1 MSFRLEDLHVF
12 AEVCELGSFQKAAQ
26 KNGLTPSAVTKV
38 VRKLETHFGVGLIE
52 RGPQLAMTPAGLT
65 LYRRAI
71 DSRSLAQA
79 VEHEMAG
86 ERGNAG
92 GSIRLGVVPALLQ
105 SLVLPVMSRFL
116 ARDPRTRILV
126 SVQLTSELLQRVS
139 NGALDLAVGFE
150 ATAVPP
156 EVLVTRVGLQRYRIA
171 GREGHPLSGRPV
183 GVAELA
189 KAQWLLPSRD
199 VALRQ
204 HFERAFAEAGFDH
217 MDVRVEVDSS
227 AARFAPLLAD
237 TDLLGLFATQ
247 TLEKRAVAGL
257 SAIDARMPELTG
269 QIMLLHR
276 RRTPATGLF
285 AGLRDALAEQ
295 ASRMDA

>member
-1 MSFRLEDLHVF
+1 MP
-12 AEVCELGSFQKAAQ
+12 G
-26 KNGLTPSAVTKV
+26 AV
-38 VRKLETHFGVGLIE
+38 
-52 RGPQLAMTPAGLT
+52 
-65 LYRRAI
+65 
-71 DSRSLAQA
+71 
-79 VEHEMAG
+79 
-86 ERGNAG
+86 
-92 GSIRLGVVPALLQ
+92 IRIGVVPALLH
-105 SLVLPVMSRFL
+105 SLVLPVLARFL

-126 SVQLTSELLQRVS
+126 SVQLTSELLDRVS

-171 GREGHPLSGRPV
+171 GRAGHPLSGRPV
-183 GVAELA
+183 SVAELA
-189 KAQWLLPSRD
+189 KAQWLLPTKD

-204 HFERAFAEAGFDH
+204 HFERAFADAGFDH

-227 AARFAPLLAD
+227 AARFAPLLAS

-247 TLEKRAVAGL
+247 SLENRANADL
-257 SAIDARMPELTG
+257 SVIDVRMPELTG

-285 AGLRDALAEQ
+285 AGLRDELARE
-295 ASRMDA
+295 ASRMDR